1 MKEDFETR
9 FPNPSSL
16 WMVFDNDG
24 AENGEYYWG
33 TDDFNPYQGEHSAW
47 CARSGANGLDP
58 ENNNYPNNCN
68 SWMVHGPFS
77 LRNAIAGTLE
87 FSFWLRSELGQDW
100 LSWLFS
106 TDGMHFSGTSTSG
119 NVGEWQ
125 NETINLA
132 YTPLGNLIGTTSPV
146 WIAFI
151 FTSNS
156 QNRDQGA
163 FIDNIRITKVVNPI
177 QTTSGRVRGAI
188 FPIDGDDSLEERDFF
203 AQYVWTDRGTVTT
216 GSEGRYTLRA
226 TQGI

>member
-1 MKEDFETR
+1 MPGNSSIWIAFVFVSDHSFTLDGAFVDDVKLIASPPGEIEVMKEDFETR

-33 TDDFNPYQGEHSAW
+33 ADDFNPYQGEHSAW

-87 FSFWLRSELGQDW
+87 FSFWLRSELRQDW

-156 QNRDQGA
+156 
-163 FIDNIRITKVVNPI
+163 
-177 QTTSGRVRGAI
+177 
-188 FPIDGDDSLEERDFF
+188 
-203 AQYVWTDRGTVTT
+203 
-216 GSEGRYTLRA
+216 
-226 TQGI
+226 